1 MVAKRPR
8 YRRGTP
14 APLRKSLTQLA
25 MEVARARAC
34 IVLYCSPHTAGGSNQ
49 FSDACG
55 VEYVARA
62 ARYDETILYDAC
74 TRAID
79 AITAI
84 RLDVAARLEA
94 IQPTDAQPGTPDKLQ
109 VFQSRVSSGKAVF
122 HAGDRKL

>member
-1 MVAKRPR
+1 
-8 YRRGTP
+8 
-14 APLRKSLTQLA
+14 

-34 IVLYCSPHTAGGSNQ
+34 IVVYCSPHTAGGSNQ

-122 HAGDRKL
+122 HDGDRKL